1 MQIGAAFPTTEIG
14 NDPVVIKDFV
24 QAVEEM
30 GYDHLTII
38 DHVIQAED
46 PEAEDWRAYYVRA
59 NPFHEPLVM
68 LGYLAALTTRLEFAT
83 AILILPQRPAVL
95 VAKQLAELDVL
106 SGGRLRAGI
115 GIGWNALEF
124 EALGQSFKNRARR
137 MEEQI
142 ELMRALWTQEIVSF
156 DGKYHQIGAA
166 GINPLPVQQP
176 IPVWFGAFETPAIQ
190 RAGRLGDGW
199 FINPRIK
206 PDEGKAEIEVFQSAA
221 REVGRDPSTLGMDAT
236 LHYGQRGDNELA
248 AEAEEWR
255 ALGVSHLTVRTMYS
269 DLNTVDE
276 HLEALRK
283 SRAALPAS

>member
-14 NDPVVIKDFV
+14 NNPVVIKDFV

-46 PEAEDWRAYYVRA
+46 PESEDWRAYYVRA

-68 LGYLAALTTRLEFAT
+68 LGYLTALTTRLEFAT

-95 VAKQLAELDVL
+95 AAKQLAELDVL
-106 SGGRLRAGI
+106 SGGRLRAGV

-124 EALGQSFKNRARR
+124 EALGQSFRNRARR

-142 ELMRALWTQEIVSF
+142 EVMRSLWTQEIVSF
-156 DGKYHQIGAA
+156 DGRYHQIGAA
-166 GINPLPVQQP
+166 GINPLPVQRP
-176 IPVWFGAFETPAIQ
+176 IPIWFGAFETPAIQ

-206 PDEGKAEIEVFQSAA
+206 PDEGEAVASRGQWSVRARRPGGTPGSATTTTT
-221 REVGRDPSTLGMDAT
+221 EQTS
-236 LHYGQRGDNELA
+236 
-248 AEAEEWR
+248 
-255 ALGVSHLTVRTMYS
+255 
-269 DLNTVDE
+269 
-276 HLEALRK
+276 
-283 SRAALPAS
+283 

>member
-1 MQIGAAFPTTEIG
+1 MRIGAAFPTTEIG
-14 NDPVVIKDFV
+14 NDPTVIKDFV

-38 DHVIQAED
+38 DHVIQAEA
-46 PEAEDWRAYYVRA
+46 PEGDDWRAYYVRS

-106 SGGRLRAGI
+106 SGGRLRAGV

-124 EALGQSFKNRARR
+124 EALGQNFKNRARR

-142 ELMRALWTQEIVSF
+142 ELLRRLWTEEIVSF
-156 DGKYHQIGAA
+156 DGSYHRIGAA

-176 IPVWFGAFETPAIQ
+176 IPVWFGAFELPAIR

-206 PDEGKAEIEVFQSAA
+206 PDEARGQIEVFHEAA
-221 REVGRDPSTLGMDAT
+221 REAGRDPGSLGMDAT
-236 LHYGQRGDNELA
+236 VHYGQRGDNELA
-248 AEAEEWR
+248 AEAEAWR
-255 ALGVSHLTVRTMYS
+255 ETGVSHLTVRTMYS
-269 DLNTVDE
+269 DLGGIDE
-276 HLEALRK
+276 HLEALR
-283 SRAALPAS
+283 RCRQALPES